1 VSAALAATDPP
12 SPLQQPT
19 TRRAFVC
26 RCGQPVFF
34 RNSQCVVCKT
44 PLGYDA
50 ELALLLP
57 LDAED
62 EGGSLWHA
70 VGPAADADPALAAR
84 RYRRC
89 ANFDNAAGCNWLL
102 PALADEATPEADGLG
117 GTRAADDPAA
127 QDADPKGGA
136 AGASH
141 ATRPDEGSGSALAP
155 PRRAEAGPETS
166 GLSQSLQAPGDDAPP
181 GVASAAPAA
190 PEPAPTGAVPRQ
202 TLCRACRLNRTI
214 PDQAIEEHRHWWA
227 EIERAKRRLVSSLIA
242 LRLPV
247 ASRVSEDP
255 ARGLA
260 FDLLRAPSGGPP
272 VTTGH
277 ADGIITLDVEE
288 ADDSRRERRK
298 AALHEPYRTLLGHLR
313 HEVGHYYWQ
322 RLVDGTPWLQPF
334 RALFGDERADY
345 AAALQRHYEQGP
357 PAEWPLSHV
366 SAYASAHPWEDWAET
381 WAHYLHMLD
390 TLDTAV
396 SFGLDAAQV
405 ELGYEPF
412 TRSALASA
420 PIAPAAQATAQARP
434 SDAPGHDDEEFLAF
448 VNAWM
453 KLTGVLNELSRSMG
467 LPDFYPFVLSVAAV
481 RKLHLV
487 HRVVSEVRA
496 APRSAEAA

>member
-1 VSAALAATDPP
+1 
-12 SPLQQPT
+12 LQQPT

-44 PLGYDA
+44 PLGYDPDI
-50 ELALLLP
+50 ALLLP
-57 LDAED
+57 LDAD
-62 EGGSLWHA
+62 GDDGSLWHA
-70 VGPAADADPALAAR
+70 AGPAADADAALAAR

-89 ANFDNAAGCNWLL
+89 GNFDNAAGCNWLL
-102 PALADEATPEADGLG
+102 PVLPGDETLQADGPANAQAAKDEAEATAPSAPAG
-117 GTRAADDPAA
+117 GPS
-127 QDADPKGGA
+127 GA
-136 AGASH
+136 
-141 ATRPDEGSGSALAP
+141 TP
-155 PRRAEAGPETS
+155 PRRRPDAAPGTS
-166 GLSQSLQAPGDDAPP
+166 GLSQSLQSAGAASDAPP
-181 GVASAAPAA
+181 AASAASR
-190 PEPAPTGAVPRQ
+190 PAPTGAEPRQ

-214 PDQAIEEHRHWWA
+214 PDQTIEEHRRWWA

-247 ASRVSEDP
+247 ASLVSEDP

-260 FDLLRAPSGGPP
+260 FDLLRAPPDGPP

-288 ADDSRRERRK
+288 ADDSRREGRK
-298 AALHEPYRTLLGHLR
+298 AALREPYRTLLGHLR

-322 RLVDGTPWLQPF
+322 RLVDGTAWLEPF
-334 RALFGDERADY
+334 RALFGDERTDY

-357 PAEWPLSHV
+357 PADWPLSHV

-390 TLDTAV
+390 TLDTAA

-412 TRSALASA
+412 THPVLTSLE
-420 PIAPAAQATAQARP
+420 PGAAQAPGAAP
-434 SDAPGHDDEEFLAF
+434 PAADAPGRADEDFLQF

-487 HRVVSEVRA
+487 HQVVSGLRV
-496 APRSAEAA
+496 APQAPEAA